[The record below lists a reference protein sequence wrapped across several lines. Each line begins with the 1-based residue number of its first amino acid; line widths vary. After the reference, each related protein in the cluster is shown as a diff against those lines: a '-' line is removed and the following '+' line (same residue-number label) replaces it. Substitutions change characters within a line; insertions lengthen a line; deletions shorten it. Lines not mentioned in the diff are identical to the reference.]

1 MIREASSLL
10 QLCKQLDAVADLG
23 PEDDADVEVMA
34 KASALVQHHDAV
46 TDESTFAVTVFNS
59 NSRSFSGLVTIP
71 YSSKQAMVMGPKGDR
86 VPVQLMKTF
95 QVNSLDTNARAPYEL
110 VLPVEVGPLGYAT
123 YIVDNSTST

>member
-46 TDESTFAVTVFNS
+46 T
-59 NSRSFSGLVTIP
+59 
-71 YSSKQAMVMGPKGDR
+71 
-86 VPVQLMKTF
+86 
-95 QVNSLDTNARAPYEL
+95 
-110 VLPVEVGPLGYAT
+110 
-123 YIVDNSTST
+123 